1 MAELTPMM
9 KQYLEIK
16 KNNPDSI
23 LFFRLGDFYEMFS
36 DDARTASRE
45 LDLTLTTRDKDP
57 KKAPEEKMPMCGIPY
72 HASESYIARLI
83 AKGYKVAICEQ
94 MEDPATTKGLV
105 KRDIIRVVTP
115 GTVID
120 AACLEDK
127 ANNFICGIYADSRGA
142 GVAFCDISTG
152 KAHLTAFTGKDAIG
166 HVVNELGRFHPAEAI
181 LNDGAF
187 AEAVLVDTLR
197 KYYKIPE
204 EWSEEVA
211 RRVIGLRYE
220 LDLRGTIQSLS
231 SYVFLS
237 DVSDESLSAIMELS
251 IPGMKVEA
259 STVREYNTKYAA
271 HILGYVGR
279 MSSAQWEEYKGNPD
293 YSMDSEI
300 GQAGFEA
307 AFEKYLHGVD
317 AWRIDEITA
326 DGTVVDS
333 YYLDDTPPKAGANV
347 EVAIDI
353 GLQSEA
359 ESKLELLLN
368 EMRASE
374 KEDADGKDA
383 EGGAVVAID
392 VRTGQVLV
400 CASYPTYDPTN
411 FFKDYEEILKAPY
424 NPLYNRALNAAY
436 PPGSTYKMSMVISAI
451 HEKYIDSDDTIYAKG
466 VYTEYEEADFMP
478 KCLLYINNGM
488 IHENLTAS
496 EALMVSCN
504 YFFYDLAD
512 HLRMSVIDSTAK
524 SLGLGESTGIELPE
538 NTGHRANEETKKKLY
553 ATDNGWYAADQIL
566 AGIGQSDNKFTPMQ
580 LCVYAST
587 LANQGTRYRATFL
600 NRVVSADYRE
610 LLYENEKEVLSYM
623 EISDEAFLAYKQ
635 GMIWVAH
642 HERGTAY
649 KTFGKDYPIT
659 IAAKTGTAETGLN
672 IGSDNGAF
680 ICFAPADNPRIAIAV
695 YGERAGH
702 GSSMAAVAKA
712 ILDVYF
718 EVGEA
723 GDVNVYEN
731 QLS

>member
-1 MAELTPMM
+1 MERITRFRAQILLLIFLAVAGFFAYRLYDLQIIETKGDTDNTSKFTVMTRVKAARGDILDRNGNVLVSNRASYDLIIYHDVLKSAEGTNNYLY
-9 KQYLEIK
+9 QLVNLCQELEIDYTEHFPVTLERPFTYTLKEQSTTWQSYFQVYLAK
-16 KNNPDSI
+16 KPKLDSDI
-23 LFFRLGDFYEMFS
+23 
-36 DDARTASRE
+36 TA
-45 LDLTLTTRDKDP
+45 P
-57 KKAPEEKMPMCGIPY
+57 
-72 HASESYIARLI
+72 
-83 AKGYKVAICEQ
+83 
-94 MEDPATTKGLV
+94 
-105 KRDIIRVVTP
+105 
-115 GTVID
+115 
-120 AACLEDK
+120 
-127 ANNFICGIYADSRGA
+127 
-142 GVAFCDISTG
+142 
-152 KAHLTAFTGKDAIG
+152 
-166 HVVNELGRFHPAEAI
+166 
-181 LNDGAF
+181 
-187 AEAVLVDTLR
+187 VLVDTLR
-197 KYYKIPE
+197 KYYRIPE
-204 EWSEEVA
+204 EWSDEVA

-220 LDLRGTIQSLS
+220 LDLRGTIPSLS

-237 DVSDESLSAIMELS
+237 DVSDEALSAIMELS

-259 STVREYNTKYAA
+259 STVREYNTRYAA
-271 HILGYVGR
+271 HILGYVGK
-279 MSSAQWEEYKGNPD
+279 MNATQWEEYKSNPD

-300 GQAGFEA
+300 GQTGFEA
-307 AFEKYLHGVD
+307 AFEEYLHGVD

-326 DGTVVDS
+326 DGTVVNS
-333 YYLDDTPPKAGANV
+333 YYMDDKPPKAGANV

-353 GLQSEA
+353 SLQSEA
-359 ESKLELLLN
+359 ESKLELLLD
-368 EMRASE
+368 EMRANP

-383 EGGAVVAID
+383 QGGAVVAMD

-400 CASYPTYDPTN
+400 CASYPTYDPSS
-411 FFKDYEEILKAPY
+411 FFDNYDEILNAPY
-424 NPLYNRALNAAY
+424 NPLYNRALNASY
-436 PPGSTYKMSMVISAI
+436 PPGSTYKMSMVIAAI
-451 HEKYIDSDDTIYAKG
+451 HEKYIDSDDTIFANGRYMEYAD
-466 VYTEYEEADFMP
+466 ADFTP
-478 KCLLYINNGM
+478 ACLYYTNSGGAV
-488 IHENLTAS
+488 HGYLTAS

-512 HLRMSVIDSTAK
+512 HLKMSVIDATAK
-524 SLGLGESTGIELPE
+524 GLGLGEPTGIELPE
-538 NTGHRANEETKKKLY
+538 DIGHRANPETKKKLY
-553 ATDNGWYAADQIL
+553 TIDNGWYAADQIL

-642 HERGTAY
+642 NKDRGTARA
-649 KTFGKDYPIT
+649 TFGDYPIT

-680 ICFAPADNPRIAIAV
+680 ICFAPADDPKIAIAV

-718 EVGEA
+718 EVGEI